1 MYPKLPISATVQ
13 VFRIRK
19 TLLSIEELVRPLL
32 LALACWDSQ
41 RMCECSLLREG
52 GKLLAVQAVLLLL
65 SPRWFLYLGEFMGL
79 LEALLPS
86 AVMTPLVLT
95 VERQEE
101 ISERATLLSCL
112 RRL

>member
-1 MYPKLPISATVQ
+1 
-13 VFRIRK
+13 
-19 TLLSIEELVRPLL
+19 
-32 LALACWDSQ
+32 
-41 RMCECSLLREG
+41 
-52 GKLLAVQAVLLLL
+52 
-65 SPRWFLYLGEFMGL
+65 MGL